1 MLIRTGD
8 VWKADISD
16 HKTVHHDQ
24 SRTVFFGP
32 HAQVI
37 LKKYLSADPDERLFK
52 ITGAAYRRAITRACE
67 RLGIDR
73 WTPHCL
79 RHTNA
84 DNVREKFGLEHTQAV
99 LGHAHADMTQHYAK
113 CERAPRRTIPTIA
126 EPPAEGVR

>member
-37 LKKYLSADPDERLFK
+37 LKKYLSADPDAKLFG
-52 ITGAAYRRAITRACE
+52 ITRTAFCRAITRACE
-67 RLGIDR
+67 KAGIDR
-73 WTPHCL
+73 WVPHQM
-79 RHTNA
+79 RHTTGH
-84 DNVREKFGLEHTQAV
+84 NVREEFGLEHTQAV
-99 LGHAHADMTQHYAK
+99 LGHSKASMTEHYAK
-113 CERAPRRTIPTIA
+113 ASRTKAA
-126 EPPAEGVR
+126 EVARKVG